1 MDLLSDLEVAIVS
14 EFRHQGISFPENAD
28 LKHLASRYLEM
39 RIRRIEPV
47 PRQVHFSEEIH
58 DSLGKLSRET
68 NPEVREEALEA
79 WRTVFHLRHL
89 FVSGDNVMPFLTDRV
104 TKTER
109 TDGLLWDYAMHHLH
123 LSRNDG
129 KRGFVKRSDWLLFAI
144 VADRDVFLV
153 DVRKHKDHERQG
165 FEWVRQDL
173 LDIVHNNWPELTE
186 SRLLHG
192 VTGDRV
198 TNAEKLELRRKNVN
212 LVHGVGGRAIAPLG
226 FGTAGDGHSILCR
239 FLADK
244 LLHELEEHQRIL
256 DSSSAELRATFVENG
271 MPEDA
276 EIDFKLVRRAGL
288 DLSEDQSAKM
298 CAVEGFSSTL
308 WLGGFAVIETYTRSL
323 IVFDTQR
330 VSTPE
335 DADDPT
341 LEPVR
346 FL

>member
-1 MDLLSDLEVAIVS
+1 MDLLADLEVAIVS
-14 EFRHQGISFPENAD
+14 EFGHQGISFPENAD

-79 WRTVFHLRHL
+79 WRTLFYLCHL
-89 FVSGDNVMPFLTDRV
+89 FESGNTVMPYLSKQVND
-104 TKTER
+104 TEPKKS
-109 TDGLLWDYAMHHLH
+109 DGLLWDYAMHHLH
-123 LSRNDG
+123 LSRNDD
-129 KRGFVKRSDWLLFAI
+129 KDGFVKRADWLLFVI
-144 VADRDVFLV
+144 VSDRDVFFV
-153 DVRKHKDHERQG
+153 DVRSHRDPENFQ
-165 FEWVRQDL
+165 WVRQDL
-173 LDIVHNNWPELTE
+173 LDIVHDNWPELTE

-212 LVHGVGGRAIAPLG
+212 LVHEVGGRAIAPLG

-256 DSSSAELRATFVENG
+256 DSLSAELRATFVENG

-276 EIDFKLVRRAGL
+276 ETNFKLVRRAGL

-298 CAVEGFSSTL
+298 RAVEGFSSTL

-323 IVFDTQR
+323 IVVDTQR

-341 LEPVR
+341 PEPVK